1 MDQKESLIISLAKN
15 NDEESIEKLIK
26 RYRKMILVVIKEYS
40 LWLKMIEL
48 DDFIQEGNIGIIKA
62 IKYFDSSK
70 NVQFSTFVK
79 LCIKTRLISYVT
91 SYSLQKHNILTNTIY
106 NGNLSIK
113 ENTFRSTIEETCGS
127 DRFNPE
133 KIFFIKELYSEL
145 KLFFEKELS
154 LFEQEVFIR
163 LFKGYS
169 YKEICINLKEKPK
182 KIDNTIQRIR
192 KKLKNKGINK
202 F

>member
-1 MDQKESLIISLAKN
+1 MEQEESLIISLAKN
-15 NDEESIEKLIK
+15 NDEESIEKIIK

-48 DDFIQEGNIGIIKA
+48 DDFIQEGNIGILKA
-62 IKYFDSSK
+62 IKYFDSSR

-79 LCIKTRLISYVT
+79 LCIKTRLISFVT

-106 NGNLSIK
+106 NSNFSIK
-113 ENTFRSTIEETCGS
+113 ENTFKATTEETYGS

-133 KIFFIKELYSEL
+133 KILYTKELYNEL
-145 KLFFEKELS
+145 RFFFEKELS
-154 LFEQEVFIR
+154 LFEKEVFIR

-169 YKEICINLKEKPK
+169 YKEICTNLKEKPK
-182 KIDNTIQRIR
+182 KLDNTIQRIR
-192 KKLKNKGINK
+192 KKLKKASITK
-202 F
+202 I

>member
-1 MDQKESLIISLAKN
+1 MEQEESLIISLAKN
-15 NDEESIEKLIK
+15 NDEESIEKIIK

-48 DDFIQEGNIGIIKA
+48 DDFIQEGNIGILKA
-62 IKYFDSSK
+62 IKYFDGSR

-79 LCIKTRLISYVT
+79 LCIKTRLISFVT
-91 SYSLQKHNILTNTIY
+91 SSSLEKHNILTNTIY
-106 NGNLSIK
+106 NGKSLTKEGEFKSIV
-113 ENTFRSTIEETCGS
+113 EEISGS

-133 KIFFIKELYSEL
+133 KILCIKELYNEL
-145 KLFFEKELS
+145 KIFFEKELS
-154 LFEQEVFIR
+154 LFEQEVFVR

-169 YKEICINLKEKPK
+169 YKEICVNLKEKPK

-192 KKLKNKGINK
+192 KKLKKASIIK
-202 F
+202 I

>member
-79 LCIKTRLISYVT
+79 LCIKTRLISFVT

-113 ENTFRSTIEETCGS
+113 ENTFRLTIEETCGS

-192 KKLKNKGINK
+192 KKLKSKGINK